1 MDGHTGKQVNIK
13 PPIVGNINS
22 GLGTAI
28 PLSQI
33 NPLKKTS
40 FSAKELISIANR
52 FHKEGDLS
60 HAETIFRRILEF
72 IPEHPIA
79 LHFLGVIAIESD
91 NIKAAVKLI
100 SKSTELA
107 PDYYQAFNNLGNA
120 LDADGK
126 IEEAEEVYQKAL
138 DIKPGYLEAMFNLGI
153 MKRKLR
159 KFREAELIF
168 EEYIKI
174 DPTNASTHFELGFSC
189 ERQGNR
195 TKAQMCYGVALNIDP
210 KHSLARIGL
219 AGLYQTVGRLKES
232 IEQYDISLQGDENLT
247 KAINS
252 KGIALRKSGRFEEAV
267 ECLMKSYELNPEDT
281 ETLNAIASAYQS
293 IGDINKA
300 TQYYTEALKVNPLSD
315 ASHKCVLFVIL
326 NNDKLSTKELFDI
339 HREVRGPFDK
349 PEFFNKDFLK
359 RDKSLKRK
367 IKLGYISSDFRTH
380 VVAMNVLPLLAN
392 HNHDQFEIF
401 LYGQVEFP
409 DEITQLCKGY
419 ADHWCSTMQK
429 TDREVADIIEK
440 DEIDILVVLAGRFD
454 ENRPIVTTYRPAPIQ
469 VSFHDC
475 ATSGL
480 KSMDYYFTDSV
491 LHPSNTAELFT
502 EELYRLPYYY
512 QYPVQEGIPEIK
524 DTPAL
529 NNDYIT
535 FGSFNKPE
543 KIGDSVID
551 LWANVLLAVP
561 NSKLLLKYFN
571 HYDEESMKQRWI
583 SRFEKYNIVASRIIF
598 MGNIDDRQ
606 SHLALYDLIDIA
618 LDPFPF
624 NGATTTFE
632 SLSMG
637 VPVVSLLGKH
647 FVDRVAGS
655 IVTHA
660 GYPELAV
667 KTKSEYIECARKLA
681 SNYKGL
687 NNMRRTMRNKVFDSK
702 LCDGIP
708 YAENIEKAYRD
719 MWSTW
724 VQTGG
729 YKGK

>member
-1 MDGHTGKQVNIK
+1 MDGHTGKQANIK

-22 GLGTAI
+22 GLGTTI
-28 PLSQI
+28 PMSQI
-33 NPLKKTS
+33 NPLKKNS
-40 FSAKELISIANR
+40 FSANELISIANR
-52 FHKEGDLS
+52 FHREGDLS
-60 HAETIFRRILEF
+60 QAETIFRRILEI

-79 LHFLGVIAIESD
+79 LHFLGVIALDSD
-91 NIKAAVKLI
+91 SAEAAVKLI
-100 SKSTELA
+100 SKATELA
-107 PDYYQAFNNLGNA
+107 PEYYQAFNNLGNA
-120 LDADGK
+120 LDAAGR
-126 IEEAEEVYQKAL
+126 IEEAEGTYERAL
-138 DIKPGYLEAMFNLGI
+138 DIKADYLEAMFNLGI

-159 KFREAELIF
+159 KYDEAEKLF
-168 EEYIKI
+168 ENYIKI

-232 IEQYDISLQGDENLT
+232 IEQYDISLEDNKNLT
-247 KAINS
+247 KALNS
-252 KGIALRKSGRFEEAV
+252 KGIALRKSGRFEEAI
-267 ECLMKSYELNPEDT
+267 ECLMRSYELDPRDT

-293 IGDINKA
+293 IGDIDKA
-300 TQYYTEALKVNPLSD
+300 TSYYTKALRVNPLSE

-326 NNDKLSTKELFDI
+326 NNYKLSTKELFEI

-349 PEFFNKDFLK
+349 PEFYNKSFSN
-359 RDKSLKRK
+359 RDKSRKRK
-367 IKLGYISSDFRTH
+367 IKVGYISSDFRTH

-401 LYGQVEFP
+401 LYSQVEFP
-409 DEITQLCKGY
+409 DEITKLCQEY

-429 TDREVADIIEK
+429 TDKEVADIIEK

-454 ENRPIVTTYRPAPIQ
+454 ENRPLVTTYRPAPIQ

-480 KSMDYYFTDSV
+480 KSMDYYFTDSI
-491 LHPSNTAELFT
+491 LHPENTVELFT
-502 EELYRLPYYY
+502 EKLYRLPYYY
-512 QYPVQEGIPEIK
+512 QYPIQEGLPAIG

-529 NNDYIT
+529 SNDYIT

-543 KIGDSVID
+543 KIGDPVIE
-551 LWANVLLAVP
+551 LWANVLSSVP
-561 NSKLLLKYFN
+561 DSKLLLKYFN
-571 HYDEESMKQRWI
+571 HYDEESMKDRWI
-583 SRFEKYNIVASRIIF
+583 RCFEKYNIKASRIIF
-598 MGNIDDRQ
+598 MGSIDDRQ
-606 SHLALYDLIDIA
+606 SHLALYDLIDIS

-667 KTKSEYIECARKLA
+667 KNKSEYIECAKKLA
-681 SNYKGL
+681 ADYKKL
-687 NNMRRTMRNKVFDSK
+687 NHMRKAMRNKIFKSN

-708 YAENIEKAYRD
+708 YTENIEKAYRD
-719 MWSTW
+719 MWTTW
-724 VQTGG
+724 VETGG
-729 YKGK
+729 YKEK

>member
-40 FSAKELISIANR
+40 FSANELISIANR
-52 FHKEGDLS
+52 FHREGDLS
-60 HAETIFRRILEF
+60 QAETIFRRILEL

-79 LHFLGVIAIESD
+79 LHFLGVIALDSD
-91 NIKAAVKLI
+91 NAEAAIKLI
-100 SKSTELA
+100 SKSTKLA
-107 PDYYQAFNNLGNA
+107 PEYYQAFNNLGNA
-120 LDADGK
+120 LDAAGK
-126 IEEAEEVYQKAL
+126 IEEAEGTYEQAL
-138 DIKPGYLEAMFNLGI
+138 DIKADYLEAMFNLGI

-159 KFREAELIF
+159 KYDEAEKLF
-168 EEYIKI
+168 EDYIKI

-232 IEQYDISLQGDENLT
+232 IEQYDITLSDDKDLT
-247 KAINS
+247 KALNS
-252 KGIALRKSGRFEEAV
+252 KGIALRKSGRFEEAI
-267 ECLMKSYELNPEDT
+267 ECLMRSYELDRRDT

-293 IGDINKA
+293 IGDIDKA
-300 TQYYTEALKVNPLSD
+300 TYYYTEALRVNPLSE

-326 NNDKLSTKELFDI
+326 NNYKLSTKELFEI

-349 PEFFNKDFLK
+349 PEFDNKDFLS
-359 RDKSLKRK
+359 RDKSLTRK
-367 IKLGYISSDFRTH
+367 IKVGYISSDFRTH

-409 DEITQLCKGY
+409 DEITELCKGY

-429 TDREVADIIEK
+429 TDKEVADIIEK

-454 ENRPIVTTYRPAPIQ
+454 ENRPIITTYRPAPIQ

-480 KSMDYYFTDSV
+480 ESMDYYLTDSV
-491 LHPSNTAELFT
+491 LHPENTVEQFT

-512 QYPVQEGIPEIK
+512 QYPIQEGIPEIS

-529 NNDYIT
+529 SKGYIT

-543 KIGDSVID
+543 KLGDSVIE
-551 LWANVLLAVP
+551 LWSNVLSSVP
-561 NSKLLLKYFN
+561 RSKLLLKYFN
-571 HYDEESMKQRWI
+571 HYDEESMKQRWV
-583 SRFEKYNIVASRIIF
+583 SRFEKYNVNASRIIF
-598 MGNIDDRQ
+598 MGSIDDRQ
-606 SHLALYDLIDIA
+606 SHLALYDFIDIA

-667 KTKSEYIECARKLA
+667 ENKSDYITCARTLATDYKKL
-681 SNYKGL
+681 NR
-687 NNMRRTMRNKVFDSK
+687 MRQRMRNKVFKSN
-702 LCDGIP
+702 LCDGIR
-708 YAENIEKAYRD
+708 YAESVENAYRE
-719 MWSTW
+719 MWTTW
-724 VQTGG
+724 VETGG
-729 YKGK
+729 YKEK